1 MTLTTVTEESKA
13 LLTEQFTNG
22 EGLRGVPLKNYS
34 GQKLEDWSEQTIK
47 SIISVLQ
54 EKYPEA
60 EIEWGKGY
68 LKSDHEGFGD
78 ERLDQHVKVNG
89 KYAYLQ
95 EDRAW
100 VDKPF
105 YTLKR
110 AVIRNILLSC
120 ASQLSKNVKFG
131 LIGYSIDIKQDLVNT
146 CNYTQGYGDLI
157 ERFSLTGRRRGLKVN
172 GKTVNWYE
180 TGFVAETVVKYIT
193 YVYNTLEAEILA
205 TSNPTY
211 R

>member
-1 MTLTTVTEESKA
+1 MTLTTITEESKA

-110 AVIRNILLSC
+110 AVIRNIMISC
-120 ASQLSKNVKFG
+120 SRQLHENVKFG
-131 LIGYSIDIKQDLVNT
+131 LVGYCIDIKQDLINT
-146 CNYTQGYGDLI
+146 CNVTQGYSDRVS
-157 ERFSLTGRRRGLKVN
+157 RFSLTGRRRGKKVN
-172 GKTVNWYE
+172 GKAVNWYE
-180 TGFVAETVVKYIT
+180 TGYVRETVVQYVN
-193 YVYNTLEAEILA
+193 YVYKCLEDVIVG
-205 TSNPTY
+205 
-211 R
+211 

>member
-1 MTLTTVTEESKA
+1 MTQTIINQATE

-34 GQKLEDWSEQTIK
+34 GPQLEEWSE
-47 SIISVLQ
+47 SVLKFIIEDLQ
-54 EKYPEA
+54 QKYPNTN
-60 EIEWGKGY
+60 IEYGKGY

-78 ERLDQHVKVNG
+78 ERLDQHIKVNG
-89 KYAYLQ
+89 QYAYLQ

-110 AVIRNILLSC
+110 AVIRNIILSC
-120 ASQLSKNVKFG
+120 PSQLSPKVKFG
-131 LIGYSIDIKQDLVNT
+131 LVGYCIDIKEDLVKT
-146 CNYTQGYGDLI
+146 CNHTQSYGDLL
-157 ERFSLTGRRRGLKVN
+157 ERFSLTGRRRSKKVN

-180 TGFVAETVVKYIT
+180 TGFVEETVVKYIN
-193 YVYNTLEAEILA
+193 YVYAALEEAILA
-205 TSNPTY
+205 
-211 R
+211 

>member
-1 MTLTTVTEESKA
+1 MTLEVIKQSTE

-34 GQKLEDWSEQTIK
+34 GPKLEEWSEHTLKLIIK
-47 SIISVLQ
+47 DLQ
-54 EKYPEA
+54 NKYPDVN
-60 EIEWGKGY
+60 IEWGKGY
-68 LKSDHEGFGD
+68 LKSDHEGLGD
-78 ERLDQHVKVNG
+78 ERLDQHIKVDG

-110 AVIRNILLSC
+110 AVIRNIMISC
-120 ASQLSKNVKFG
+120 KSQLHDNIKFG
-131 LIGYSIDIKQDLVNT
+131 LVGYCIDIKQDLVNT
-146 CNYTQGYGDLI
+146 CNVTQGFSDKVS
-157 ERFSLTGRRRGLKVN
+157 RFSLTGRRRSKKVN

-180 TGFVAETVVKYIT
+180 TGFIEETVVQYIN
-193 YVYNTLEAEILA
+193 YVYKTLEDVIVG
-205 TSNPTY
+205 
-211 R
+211 

>member
-1 MTLTTVTEESKA
+1 MTQTIINQATE
-13 LLTEQFTNG
+13 LLNEQFTNG

-34 GQKLEDWSEQTIK
+34 GPQLEEWSE
-47 SIISVLQ
+47 SVLKFIIEDLQ
-54 EKYPEA
+54 QKYPNTN
-60 EIEWGKGY
+60 IEYGKGY

-78 ERLDQHVKVNG
+78 ERLDQHIKVNG

-110 AVIRNILLSC
+110 AVIRNIILSC
-120 ASQLSKNVKFG
+120 PSQLSPKVKFG
-131 LIGYSIDIKQDLVNT
+131 LVGYCIDIKEDLVKT
-146 CNYTQGYGDLI
+146 CNHTQSYGDLL
-157 ERFSLTGRRRGLKVN
+157 ERFSLTGRRRSKKVN

-180 TGFVAETVVKYIT
+180 TGFVEETVVKYIN
-193 YVYNTLEAEILA
+193 YVYAALEEAILA
-205 TSNPTY
+205 
-211 R
+211 

>member
-1 MTLTTVTEESKA
+1 MTQTIINQATE

-34 GQKLEDWSEQTIK
+34 GPQLEEWSE
-47 SIISVLQ
+47 SVLKFIIEDLQ
-54 EKYPEA
+54 QKYPNTN
-60 EIEWGKGY
+60 IEYGKGY

-78 ERLDQHVKVNG
+78 ERLDQHIKVNG

-110 AVIRNILLSC
+110 AVIRNIIQSC
-120 ASQLSKNVKFG
+120 PSQLSPKVKFG
-131 LIGYSIDIKQDLVNT
+131 LVGYCIDIKEDLVKT
-146 CNYTQGYGDLI
+146 CNYTQSYGDLL
-157 ERFSLTGRRRGLKVN
+157 ERFSLTGRRRSKKVN

-180 TGFVAETVVKYIT
+180 TGFVEETVVKYIN
-193 YVYNTLEAEILA
+193 YVYTALEEAILA
-205 TSNPTY
+205 
-211 R
+211 

>member
-1 MTLTTVTEESKA
+1 MTSEIIKQSTE

-34 GQKLEDWSEQTIK
+34 GPKLEEWSENTLKLIIK
-47 SIISVLQ
+47 DLQ
-54 EKYPEA
+54 NKYPNSN
-60 EIEWGKGY
+60 IEWGKGY
-68 LKSDHEGFGD
+68 LKSDHEGLGD

-110 AVIRNILLSC
+110 AVIRNIMISC
-120 ASQLSKNVKFG
+120 KQQLHPNVKFG
-131 LIGYSIDIKQDLVNT
+131 LVGYCIDIKQDLVNT
-146 CNYTQGYGDLI
+146 CNVTQGFADKVS
-157 ERFSLTGRRRGLKVN
+157 RFSLTGRRRSKKVN

-180 TGFVAETVVKYIT
+180 TGFVEETVVQYIN
-193 YVYNTLEAEILA
+193 YVYKTLEDVIVG
-205 TSNPTY
+205 
-211 R
+211 

>member
-1 MTLTTVTEESKA
+1 MTLEVIKQSTE

-34 GQKLEDWSEQTIK
+34 GPKLEEWSEYTLKLIIK
-47 SIISVLQ
+47 DLQ
-54 EKYPEA
+54 NKYPDVN
-60 EIEWGKGY
+60 IEWGKGY
-68 LKSDHEGFGD
+68 LKSDHEGLGD
-78 ERLDQHVKVNG
+78 ERLDQHIKVDG

-110 AVIRNILLSC
+110 AVIRNIMISC
-120 ASQLSKNVKFG
+120 TSQLHDNIKFG
-131 LIGYSIDIKQDLVNT
+131 LVGYCIDIKQDLVNT
-146 CNYTQGYGDLI
+146 CNVTQGFSDKVS
-157 ERFSLTGRRRGLKVN
+157 RFSLTGRRRSKKVN

-180 TGFVAETVVKYIT
+180 TGFIEETVVQYIN
-193 YVYNTLEAEILA
+193 YVYKTLEDVIVG
-205 TSNPTY
+205 
-211 R
+211 

>member
-60 EIEWGKGY
+60 DIEWGKGY

-110 AVIRNILLSC
+110 AVIRNIMLSC
-120 ASQLSKNVKFG
+120 KSQLHDNIKFG
-131 LIGYSIDIKQDLVNT
+131 LVGYCIDIKQDLVNT
-146 CNYTQGYGDLI
+146 CNVTQGFADKVS
-157 ERFSLTGRRRGLKVN
+157 RFSLTGRRRSKKVN
-172 GKTVNWYE
+172 GKVVNWYE
-180 TGFVAETVVKYIT
+180 TGFVEETVVQYIN
-193 YVYNTLEAEILA
+193 YVYKTLEDVIVG
-205 TSNPTY
+205 
-211 R
+211 

>member
-1 MTLTTVTEESKA
+1 MTQTIINQATE

-34 GQKLEDWSEQTIK
+34 GPQLEEWSE
-47 SIISVLQ
+47 SVLRLIIEDLQ
-54 EKYPEA
+54 EKYPNTN
-60 EIEWGKGY
+60 IEYGKGY

-78 ERLDQHVKVNG
+78 ERLDQHIKVNG

-110 AVIRNILLSC
+110 AVIRNIILSC
-120 ASQLSKNVKFG
+120 PSQLSPKVKFG
-131 LIGYSIDIKQDLVNT
+131 LVGYCIDIKEDLVKT
-146 CNYTQGYGDLI
+146 CNHTQSYGDLL
-157 ERFSLTGRRRGLKVN
+157 ERFSLTGRRRSKKVN

-180 TGFVAETVVKYIT
+180 TGFVEETVVKYIN
-193 YVYNTLEAEILA
+193 YVYAALEEAILA
-205 TSNPTY
+205 
-211 R
+211 